1 MSRGDECAGLEGA
14 IRQFLKQFAINHT
27 TPIFTLNPL
36 HQHTFRRFHFLIES
50 HISHVTQIR
59 AEAGYLYDAVH
70 LYADALI
77 QCLTTSKDPRNGT
90 EIINAIRGRSYQS
103 AMG

>member
-1 MSRGDECAGLEGA
+1 M
-14 IRQFLKQFAINHT
+14 F
-27 TPIFTLNPL
+27 
-36 HQHTFRRFHFLIES
+36 
-50 HISHVTQIR
+50 QIR

-77 QCLTTSKDPRNGT
+77 HCLTTNKDPRNGT
-90 EIINAIRGRSYQS
+90 EIINAIRGRSYLS

>member
-1 MSRGDECAGLEGA
+1 MRIIETIVSLSIKSTPQTDAQQSISIYFL
-14 IRQFLKQFAINHT
+14 FLKHSF
-27 TPIFTLNPL
+27 F
-36 HQHTFRRFHFLIES
+36 
-50 HISHVTQIR
+50 QIR

-77 QCLTTSKDPRNGT
+77 HCLVNKKDPKNGT

>member
-1 MSRGDECAGLEGA
+1 MRIIETIVIVSLSIKSTLLTDAQQSISIYFR
-14 IRQFLKQFAINHT
+14 FL
-27 TPIFTLNPL
+27 L
-36 HQHTFRRFHFLIES
+36 
-50 HISHVTQIR
+50 VTIKFEKNFSFKIR

-77 QCLTTSKDPRNGT
+77 HCLVNEKDPKNGT